1 MRHLGPFAADAVGHA
16 LQQVK
21 GQPRR
26 MRQLCRIARLHGAQS
41 DDHASILAGQRAQQG
56 EILPQALVQPRSS
69 NFLGKDQIS
78 RAQRL
83 QPRRSNIAQNAQRQP
98 AAGEGLP
105 PQDRPRGAPRP

>member
-1 MRHLGPFAADAVGHA
+1 MRHLGPFTADAVGHA

-56 EILPQALVQPRSS
+56 EILPQALVLVAVL
-69 NFLGKDQIS
+69 NVV
-78 RAQRL
+78 AENVVRL
-83 QPRRSNIAQNAQRQP
+83 AQNVKALGVKIETNVVIGNPSRSMRLM
-98 AAGEGLP
+98 GE
-105 PQDRPRGAPRP
+105 RGI